1 MKYLLILL
9 IKIYQKFLSP
19 LCPGVCRFRPTCSAY
34 FIEAL
39 KIHGFVKGTCGGF
52 CAAIPGAVRDMIRF
66 HRKSPKRLI
75 IQDKGLLMAAN
86 YTKYK
91 Q

>member
-39 KIHGFVKGTCGGF
+39 KIHGFVKGTCLGVRRILRCHPWGGSGYD
-52 CAAIPGAVRDMIRF
+52 PVP
-66 HRKSPKRLI
+66 PKKPKKADNSR
-75 IQDKGLLMAAN
+75 
-86 YTKYK
+86 
-91 Q
+91 